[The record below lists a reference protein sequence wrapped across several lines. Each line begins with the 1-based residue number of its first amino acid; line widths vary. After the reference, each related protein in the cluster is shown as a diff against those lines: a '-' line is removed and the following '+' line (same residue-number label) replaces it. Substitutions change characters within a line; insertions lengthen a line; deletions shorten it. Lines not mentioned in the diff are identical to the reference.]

1 MLQSPS
7 PREVMSLARCSKE
20 ESVKRPQTQ
29 CTPFPPGK
37 TEQAPAP
44 NRLKKMH
51 PEETCAS
58 MCQLAADTACVF
70 ALNGS
75 FWAAFIDVLEP

>member
-20 ESVKRPQTQ
+20 ESVKWLQTQ

-44 NRLKKMH
+44 SRFKMH

-58 MCQLAADTACVF
+58 MCRLAAGAACVF

-75 FWAAFIDVLEP
+75 FWVAFIHALKP